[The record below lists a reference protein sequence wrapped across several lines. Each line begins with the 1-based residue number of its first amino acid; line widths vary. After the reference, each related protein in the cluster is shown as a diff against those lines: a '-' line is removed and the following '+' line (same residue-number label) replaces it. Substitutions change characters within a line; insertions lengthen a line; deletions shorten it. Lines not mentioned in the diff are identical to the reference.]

1 MFKHSHSYSRK
12 AIFILRTLQQIDSDI
27 GVRLKDITEYL
38 RADDR
43 DADEIENTMR
53 DLLIQGFL
61 YKTVDESHVKWISV
75 AVETRDTARI
85 LNTSCKNH

>member
-1 MFKHSHSYSRK
+1 MFKHSYSYSRK
-12 AIFILRTLQQIDSDI
+12 AIFVLRTLQQIDSDI
-27 GVRLKDITEYL
+27 GVRLQDITEHL

-43 DADEIENTMR
+43 DADENENTVR
-53 DLLIQGFL
+53 DLLIQEFL
-61 YKTVDESHVKWISV
+61 YKTVDESHVKWISI